1 MNVLFIGD
9 LNEPGWSSGRSF
21 QRCQTIAAIGHQVT
35 ALSAFPVYDERGMH
49 KVSLWKRFLG
59 RMGFPPD
66 WTGVNRRI
74 KELVRSRD
82 FDVVWIE
89 KGNTIRPK
97 TLICIK
103 NSLPNA
109 KLISCSED
117 DMYARHNRS
126 CFYARGLKYY
136 DVVFTTKV
144 YNLAE
149 LKSLGAKRTELFLDS
164 YNENFHRPLSLTG
177 KDMEKYG
184 ADVGFVGTSE
194 KDRAEKILYLAEH
207 GLKVRVWGDG
217 WSDLKGKNPNLTIEG
232 RAIYGEEYIKTIN
245 ATKINLG
252 FLRKMNRDEVT
263 SRSVEIPAC
272 GGFLLAERTK
282 RHREFFEEGKE
293 AEFFDSEE
301 ELLKKVKMFLAHEEE
316 RRLIAERGRARC
328 IKSQYSM
335 KEQISKMLAQTLAI

>member
-1 MNVLFIGD
+1 
-9 LNEPGWSSGRSF
+9 
-21 QRCQTIAAIGHQVT
+21 
-35 ALSAFPVYDERGMH
+35 
-49 KVSLWKRFLG
+49 
-59 RMGFPPD
+59 MGFPPD
-66 WTGVNRRI
+66 WTGVNQKI
-74 KELVRSRD
+74 KELVQSRN

-89 KGNTIRPK
+89 KGNTIQPK
-97 TLICIK
+97 TLIYIK
-103 NSLPNA
+103 NSLPNT

-117 DMYARHNRS
+117 DMYARHNQS
-126 CFYARGLKYY
+126 CYYARGLKYY

-144 YNLAE
+144 YNLTE

-164 YNENFHRPLSLTG
+164 YNENFHRPLLLTG

-184 ADVGFVGTSE
+184 ADVGFVGTFE
-194 KDRAEKILYLAEH
+194 KDRAEKILYLAGH

-217 WSDLKGKNPNLTIEG
+217 WTDLKGKNPNLIIEG

-282 RHREFFEEGKE
+282 RHQEFFEEGKE
-293 AEFFDSEE
+293 VEFFDGEE
-301 ELLKKVKMFLAHEEE
+301 ELLKKAKMFLADEKE
-316 RRLIAERGRARC
+316 RKFIAERGRARC

-335 KEQISKMLAQTLAI
+335 KDQVSKILTRALAI